1 MRLLPSIPALNT
13 RQQTLAAG
21 MFWLTIGMC
30 PAAPAGGQT
39 LGSDRLQIS
48 GSLSVDRAVQIGL
61 QENLMIRASRAD
73 ARAMAAETGVAR
85 SQTRPQVS
93 ANTYLSYGDSP
104 NILSTVGGVMPT
116 NYLTVPQKGLA
127 DQNLTLMVPLYTGGR
142 LGQAVQAAMERERAA
157 QADTDGVQAD
167 TVLKIKGAC
176 YRSLL
181 AVETVR
187 VAQARM
193 DAASEMVRTTQ
204 ALFAAG
210 KGLESSVRRVEAEL
224 ADAQR
229 VVTTATNAQVKAL
242 LDLKAAMGVRLDSVI
257 ALSDPLT
264 YAPPRGD
271 LNSYLTQAGRSRPEL
286 RAAQARLASARH
298 QTGATRS
305 AQGAQV
311 YGMAMVDGF
320 TSQPTGTRSGYTVGL
335 VASFPLLD
343 GGQRRSE
350 TAAAKAQEER
360 TVAELRD
367 LELRVANEVQQAWLD
382 VETAAQNYRTA
393 QSALQSAQSAYE
405 VTVLRVQNQKSLLV
419 EQLDALAALT
429 QARGNVAQ
437 ALYDHS
443 IAVAQLERA
452 AASPTSNPPSG
463 SNSGSST
470 GGK

>member
-1 MRLLPSIPALNT
+1 ML
-13 RQQTLAAG
+13 
-21 MFWLTIGMC
+21 WLTIGFYPPV
-30 PAAPAGGQT
+30 PAVGQT
-39 LGSDRLQIS
+39 LGADRLQIS

-61 QENLMIRASRAD
+61 QENLMIRASQAD
-73 ARAMAAETGVAR
+73 ARAMAAATGVAR
-85 SQTRPQVS
+85 SQTRPQLS

-142 LGQAVQAAMERERAA
+142 LGQAVQAALERERAA
-157 QADTDGVQAD
+157 RADTGGVQAE
-167 TVLKIKGAC
+167 TVLKIKGAY

-187 VAQARM
+187 VAKARM

-204 ALFAAG
+204 AQLAAG

-229 VVTTATNAQVKAL
+229 VVTTATNAQSKAL

-257 ALSDPLT
+257 DLSDTLR
-264 YAPPRGD
+264 YAPPLGD
-271 LNSYLTQAGRSRPEL
+271 LASYLTQAGRSRPEL
-286 RAAQARLASARH
+286 LAAQARLASARH
-298 QTGATRS
+298 QTGSTRS
-305 AQGAQV
+305 AQGAQI
-311 YGMAMVDGF
+311 YGMAMADGF

-343 GGQRRSE
+343 GGQRHNE
-350 TAAAKAQEER
+350 TAIAKAQEER
-360 TVAELRD
+360 TGAELRD

-405 VTVLRVQNQKSLLV
+405 VMVLRVQNQKSLLV

-437 ALYDHS
+437 ALFDHS
-443 IAVAQLERA
+443 TAVAQLERV
-452 AASPTSNPPSG
+452 AASTVPGVFNTRDRFTNTG
-463 SNSGSST
+463 FTTGSST